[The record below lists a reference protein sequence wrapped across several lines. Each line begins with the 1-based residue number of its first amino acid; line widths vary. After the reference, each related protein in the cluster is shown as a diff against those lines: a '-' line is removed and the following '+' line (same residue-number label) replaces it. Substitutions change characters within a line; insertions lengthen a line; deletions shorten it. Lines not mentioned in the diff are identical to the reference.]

1 MGLESGATYPVGL
14 NSAWPLDT
22 DTRREGAA
30 HIRETKLCLK
40 NYSKLL
46 DGAGASKS
54 ILEHIYPVGSIYTGV
69 PNSNSNPDN
78 DIGGTWVALGVVA
91 IDSNN
96 SAHLPGV
103 GAPILTE
110 LWSWIRTA

>member
-40 NYSKLL
+40 NYAKLL
-46 DGAGASKS
+46 NGAGAEKAA
-54 ILEHIYPVGSIYTGV
+54 LEYSHPIGSMYIGV

-78 DIGGTWVALGVVA
+78 DIGGTWAYAGKIVNDPTGY
-91 IDSNN
+91 
-96 SAHLPGV
+96 
-103 GAPILTE
+103 GAGIAPFTE
-110 LWSWIRTA
+110 LWVWQRTA